1 MPSPFPGMDPFLEAR
16 WGGAHTTMIVH
27 ARRQLQS
34 QLPEGLLADIEEY
47 FAIQIDDETRHYR
60 PDVAVVQT
68 EGSSASQAGTAVLD
82 APEVAVPFIAIDE
95 PETMHRIRIN
105 SIEDDRLVTSIEI
118 LSPSN
123 KESELARERFRR
135 KQINLLG
142 GGANLVEIDLLI
154 SGGWTVFVRD
164 DRIPPDYRTPYR
176 ICVVRADAPW
186 APEAYK
192 APLESRLPVIRIPLR
207 KHDPDIHLDLQLLVD
222 AAWEDGAYG
231 RLDYSR
237 APCPRLPLK
246 EESWMLALLAERGV
260 QRSLSP
266 TTPS

>member
-68 EGSSASQAGTAVLD
+68 EGASASRAGTAVLD
-82 APEVAVPFIAIDE
+82 APGVAVPFIAIDE
-95 PETMHRIRIN
+95 PETLYRIRIT

-118 LSPSN
+118 LSPAN

-135 KQINLLG
+135 KQISLVG

-154 SGGWTVFVRD
+154 GGGWTDSVRD
-164 DRIPPDYRTPYR
+164 DRIPSEYRTPYR
-176 ICVVRADAPW
+176 VCVVRADAPW
-186 APEAYK
+186 APEAYE

-207 KHDPDIHLDLQLLVD
+207 KHDQDIHLDLQLLVD
-222 AAWEDGAYG
+222 AAWEDGAYR

-237 APCPRLPLK
+237 APCPRLPAK

-260 QRSLSP
+260 QRSLPP

>member
-47 FAIQIDDETRHYR
+47 FAVQIDYDTRHYR

-68 EGSSASQAGTAVLD
+68 EDTGVSRSATAVLD
-82 APEVAVPFIAIDE
+82 YPEVAVPFIAIDE
-95 PETMHRIRIN
+95 PETLHRIRIT
-105 SIEDDRLVTSIEI
+105 SIDDDRLVTSIEI

-135 KQINLLG
+135 KQLNLLG
-142 GGANLVEIDLLI
+142 GGANLVEVDLLI
-154 SGGWTVFVRD
+154 GGGWAVFVRE
-164 DRIPPDYRTPYR
+164 DRIPPDYRAPYR
-176 ICVVRADAPW
+176 LCVVRADAPW

-207 KHDPDIHLDLQLLVD
+207 KHEPDIHLDLQLLVD
-222 AAWEDGAYG
+222 AAWVDGAYD

-237 APCPRLPLK
+237 APCPRLPAK
-246 EESWMLALLAERGV
+246 EESWMLALLAERGIR
-260 QRSLSP
+260 RSLP
-266 TTPS
+266 PATPS

>member
-47 FAIQIDDETRHYR
+47 FAVQIDYDTRHYR

-68 EGSSASQAGTAVLD
+68 EDTGVSRSATAVLD
-82 APEVAVPFIAIDE
+82 YPEVAVPFIAIDE
-95 PETMHRIRIN
+95 PETLHRIRIT
-105 SIEDDRLVTSIEI
+105 SIDDDRLVTSIEI

-135 KQINLLG
+135 KQLNLLG
-142 GGANLVEIDLLI
+142 GGANLVEVDLLI
-154 SGGWTVFVRD
+154 GGGWAVFVRE
-164 DRIPPDYRTPYR
+164 DRIPPDYRAPYR
-176 ICVVRADAPW
+176 LCVVRADAPW

-192 APLESRLPVIRIPLR
+192 APLQSRLPVIRIPLR
-207 KHDPDIHLDLQLLVD
+207 KHEPDIHLDLQLLVD
-222 AAWEDGAYG
+222 AAWVDGAYD

-237 APCPRLPLK
+237 APCPRLPAK
-246 EESWMLALLAERGV
+246 EESWMLALLAERGI
-260 QRSLSP
+260 QRSLP
-266 TTPS
+266 PATPS

>member
-47 FAIQIDDETRHYR
+47 FAVQIDYDTRHYR

-68 EGSSASQAGTAVLD
+68 EGSGVSRPGTAVLD
-82 APEVAVPFIAIDE
+82 APGVAVPFIAIDE
-95 PETMHRIRIN
+95 PETMYRIRIT
-105 SIEDDRLVTSIEI
+105 SIDDDRRVTSIEI

-135 KQINLLG
+135 KQIDLLG

-154 SGGWTVFVRD
+154 GGGWTVFVRE

-176 ICVVRADAPW
+176 LCVLRADAPW

-192 APLESRLPVIRIPLR
+192 APLELRLPVIRIPLR
-207 KHDPDIHLDLQLLVD
+207 KYDRDILLDVQPLVD
-222 AAWEDGAYG
+222 AAWEDGTYD

-237 APCPRLPLK
+237 APCPKLPAR
-246 EESWMLALLAERGV
+246 EENWMLARLAELGV
-260 QRSLSP
+260 QRSLP
-266 TTPS
+266 PATPS